1 MFTIG
6 TRGSELAMWQAN
18 YVADLLGRDRARIE
32 VIKTQG
38 DKIQNVSFDK
48 MEGKGFFTKEIED
61 ALLDNR
67 IDIAVHSMK
76 DLPTEEVEGLVVA
89 AITVREDPSD
99 TLVVKQNSFR
109 EGHGFPLHEGAVVGT
124 SSLRRMAQ
132 LKHVMPSLVVE
143 PIRGNVTTRLRKLRE
158 GQFDAIVLA
167 TAGIKRIEVDLS
179 QLVKYVLP
187 YSFFI
192 PAPGQGALAIQVR
205 KGDEDVIE
213 AVTGFN
219 HRETVL
225 TVSSER
231 FFLQRFGGGCHIPV
245 GAYAYM
251 NMQNIHL
258 TGVVA
263 ATDGSKL
270 LRKTVTGDD
279 PQQLGIELAEQ
290 MKQEGADGLI

>member
-76 DLPTEEVEGLVVA
+76 DLPTEEVDGLVVA

-109 EGHGFPLHEGAVVGT
+109 EGHGFPLREGAVVGT

-179 QLVKYVLP
+179 GLVKYVLP

-205 KGDEDVIE
+205 RGDERVIE

-231 FFLQRFGGGCHIPV
+231 HFLQRFGGGCHIPV

-251 NMQNIHL
+251 NMRNIHL